1 MARKSLSDAADSK
14 LTQRQEGRGETP
26 PPLVTPRRTSRR
38 PKSFRLGVNDID
50 RLRRLSQKLGEEA
63 GRHINDTDTL
73 KGLLLLGE
81 KTDVRELLTAIKD
94 AVFESQ

>member
-1 MARKSLSDAADSK
+1 MAKKSLSGATDSK
-14 LTQRQEGRGETP
+14 LAQRQEGRGETP
-26 PPLVTPRRTSRR
+26 PLVTPRRTPRR

-63 GRHINDTDTL
+63 GRPINDTDTL

-81 KTDVRELLTAIKD
+81 KTDIRQLLDTIKD
-94 AVFESQ
+94 AVFESH